1 MKTHQRAIAVFA
13 LLLATGCAT
22 APAKPP
28 YAAFETIPVPQGLE
42 YRPTESSIIETPE
55 VKAGRVVYRGRLE
68 PQTLAAAMR
77 SNLEADGWKPVGITT
92 SGRSG
97 STQVYDKGGT
107 SLQVRI
113 WEGGPFSW
121 YTYLELAAVEMAGA
135 RLNPGSA
142 PVPSSVPAPS
152 VAPKPS
158 ASVVPDAPA
167 PVIAR

>member
-1 MKTHQRAIAVFA
+1 MKTYQRSLAVFA
-13 LLLATGCAT
+13 LLLAAGCGT

-28 YAAFETIPVPQGLE
+28 YAAFETIPVPSELE
-42 YRPTESSIIETPE
+42 YRPAESSIIETPE
-55 VKAGRVVYRGRLE
+55 VRAGRVVYRGRVE
-68 PQTLAAAMR
+68 PETLAAAMR

-97 STQVYDKGGT
+97 STQVYDKGAT

-121 YTYLELAAVEMAGA
+121 YTYLELAAVETGT

-142 PVPSSVPAPS
+142 PVPSSVPE
-152 VAPKPS
+152 PS
-158 ASVVPDAPA
+158 ANVTSPRPMNQM
-167 PVIAR
+167 IG